1 MTRILRAAGLAAA
14 LSMAI
19 VPIDVR
25 PVSAIVVFDPSNFA
39 QNVLQAARAL
49 QQIDNQIQSLQN
61 EAQMLQ
67 NMALNLRSLDISSL
81 QQMVSGLDRIGGL
94 MDEAQGIAFDVEATR
109 NAFAQDYPAQY
120 GAAVT
125 NDTLLADAH
134 HRWQD
139 ALSAYRQT
147 LLMQAQIARNVE
159 ADGPTLAGL
168 VAASQGAAGSLQAQQ
183 AGNQLLALSIKQQ
196 LQIQSLMAA
205 QYRAQALD
213 AARQAQAEE
222 QARASFDRFM
232 GSGTAYTPE

>member
-1 MTRILRAAGLAAA
+1 MRHTLRAAGLAAA
-14 LSMAI
+14 LSMAMA
-19 VPIDVR
+19 PIGVR
-25 PVSAIVVFDPSNFA
+25 PASAIVVFDPSNFA
-39 QNVLQAARAL
+39 ENVLQAARAL

-61 EAQMLQ
+61 QAQMLQ
-67 NMALNLRSLDISSL
+67 NMALNLRSLGVSSL

-94 MDEAQGIAFDVEATR
+94 MDEAQGIAFDVEATKR
-109 NAFAQDYPAQY
+109 AFAQDYPEQY

-125 NDTLLADAH
+125 NDALLADAH
-134 HRWQD
+134 QRWQD

-183 AGNQLLALSIKQQ
+183 AGNQLRALSIKQQ
-196 LQIQSLMAA
+196 LQVQSLMTA

-213 AARQAQAEE
+213 AARKAEAEE

-232 GSGTAYTPE
+232 GSGTAYTPQ

>member
-1 MTRILRAAGLAAA
+1 MRNTSRAALLVATFSIATLLASHRPA
-14 LSMAI
+14 L
-19 VPIDVR
+19 
-25 PVSAIVVFDPSNFA
+25 AIVVFDPSNFA
-39 QNVLQAARAL
+39 ENVLQAARAL

-61 EAQMLQ
+61 EARMLQ
-67 NMALNLRSLDISSL
+67 NMALNLRSLDMSSL

-125 NDTLLADAH
+125 NDALLADAH
-134 HRWQD
+134 QRWQD
-139 ALSAYRQT
+139 AMSAYRQT

-168 VAASQGAAGSLQAQQ
+168 VAASQGAVGSLQAQQ
-183 AGNQLLALSIKQQ
+183 ATNQLLALSVKQQ

-205 QYRAQALD
+205 EDRAQSLD
-213 AARQAQAEE
+213 AARKAQAEE

-232 GSGTAYTPE
+232 GTRTAYTPQ